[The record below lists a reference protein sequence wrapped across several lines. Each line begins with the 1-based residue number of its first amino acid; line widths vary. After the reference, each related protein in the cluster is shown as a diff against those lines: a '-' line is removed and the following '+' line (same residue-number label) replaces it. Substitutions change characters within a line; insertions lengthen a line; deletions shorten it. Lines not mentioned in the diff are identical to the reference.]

1 MSEVL
6 GRLRGRVHQLTAA
19 TWFQRPLDVLEQTT
33 PAQWMLDGHDLHTVV
48 GAAEAF
54 ATAEERRPSPVPLFD
69 PEIQATSL

>member
-1 MSEVL
+1 MHAST
-6 GRLRGRVHQLTAA
+6 QA
-19 TWFQRPLDVLEQTT
+19 PEQAT